1 MDVLGFPVTHIEME
15 NWMAT
20 TSLARRRIATLAGAF
35 VLGGMLSGCSTL
47 SGPRQVEIPLAKL
60 QAGLD
65 RRFPLD
71 NRLFEL
77 LDLRLSHPR
86 LTLLPESD
94 RVAISL
100 EAYVAPPFMQQSFT
114 GTLAV
119 SGRLYIDA
127 ARSAVFMAEPHVD
140 AFTLTGLDASLQR
153 RLSGGANGLLDK
165 LVRDV
170 PVYNFKLEDLR
181 YAGVQFVPTR
191 LVTTRTGLLITVEPQ
206 H

>member
-1 MDVLGFPVTHIEME
+1 M
-15 NWMAT
+15 
-20 TSLARRRIATLAGAF
+20 SLISLTRRRIAAMAGAVALGSLLAGC
-35 VLGGMLSGCSTL
+35 GTL

-65 RRFPLD
+65 RRFPMD

-86 LTLLPESD
+86 LTLLPETD

-100 EAYVAPPFMQQSFT
+100 EAYVAPPFMQQSYT

-119 SGRLYIDA
+119 SGRLYVDA
-127 ARSAVFMAEPHVD
+127 ARGAVFLTEPHVD
-140 AFTLTGLDASLQR
+140 GFTLSGIDGALQQ
-153 RLSGGANGLLDK
+153 RLAGGANQVLAK

-170 PVYNFKLEDLR
+170 PVYTFRMEDLR
-181 YAGVQFVPTR
+181 YAGIQFVPTR
-191 LVTTRTGLLITVEPQ
+191 LVTTRTGLLVTVTPQ
-206 H
+206 P